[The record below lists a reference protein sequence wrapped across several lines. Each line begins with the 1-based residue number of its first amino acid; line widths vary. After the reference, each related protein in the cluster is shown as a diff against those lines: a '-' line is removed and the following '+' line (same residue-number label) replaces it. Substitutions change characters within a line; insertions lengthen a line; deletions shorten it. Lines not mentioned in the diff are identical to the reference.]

1 MVFGADI
8 LSPINLSS
16 FKCQKQKIKVKMKT
30 TDNISFTVAR
40 LKWAHKSLSTQP
52 PEQKDSQKGNGQLA
66 NSTDYFEL

>member
-8 LSPINLSS
+8 LNPINLSS
-16 FKCQKQKIKVKMKT
+16 LCQKQKIKVKMKT

-40 LKWAHKSLSTQP
+40 LKWAYKSLSTQP